1 MIWILVFLM
10 MLVIYNFYLL
20 GRNDKILDYRLDII
34 RRIYLQDDWENLLLK
49 FEKISYV
56 RMLFSFKPLKDKY
69 WFDEEFINKLNSK

>member
-56 RMLFSFKPLKDKY
+56 RMLFNFKPLKDKY

>member
-1 MIWILVFLM
+1 M

-20 GRNDKILDYRLDII
+20 GTNDKILDYRLAII